1 MPATV
6 VRLHTAVKLRSDAGV
21 GFASGDHLVFWFRR
35 GCEPLD
41 VLRFRRGR
49 SWLGLVMLIPKRRRR
64 VFYIVYLL
72 VLAVA
77 GFFMLRY
84 LLTSEVRQA
93 VRETYLPAGADN

>member
-6 VRLHTAVKLRSDAGV
+6 VRLHRAVKLRSDPGV
-21 GFASGDHLVFWFRR
+21 GFASGQHRVFWFRL
-35 GCEPLD
+35 GCEPFD

-49 SWLGLVMLIPKRRRR
+49 CWLGLVMLIPKRRRR

-77 GFFMLRY
+77 GYFILRY

-93 VRETYLPAGADN
+93 VRETYLPTGADD